1 MEADLKRICNGE
13 RSRDNVV
20 QQSLIRYRDIY
31 TKSTNEFDKLIES
44 FRRHVGNRGGN
55 NTSNGNPPPNDGGN
69 GPSGG
74 GHWRPGG
81 GGGGGGGGGPGPGTG
96 GGGRWPNGNSDGNQA
111 NDFRPQPTNGWA
123 NGNNDNPKCN
133 CGVPSRR
140 VTAQKEGPNKG
151 RSFYRCGDSTK
162 ECGYF
167 AWVDEPLRIAG
178 PNCDCNKPSVSRTV
192 TKEGQNH
199 GRTFFSCS
207 LPQDDNSRCTFFA
220 WEDEAAAAHNANSFT
235 HHRATGPNC
244 DCNKP
249 AVSRTVSK
257 EGPNNG
263 RTFFCCSLPQDDSS
277 RCTFFAWEDEGPT
290 TSSSTTF
297 NHRQES
303 SSSTSA
309 PMCGCGQPAIQRRV
323 IKEGVNKG
331 RLFYKCAASSGND
344 SAGCG
349 FFEFQDEPPSH
360 GASSA
365 TQALIM
371 NTVNISISC
380 RVIMLP
386 S

>member
-13 RSRDNVV
+13 RSKDNVV

-69 GPSGG
+69 GPPGG

-81 GGGGGGGGGPGPGTG
+81 GGGGDGPGTG
-96 GGGRWPNGNSDGNQA
+96 GGGRRPNGNSDGNQ
-111 NDFRPQPTNGWA
+111 A

-140 VTAQKEGPNKG
+140 VNVQKEGPNKG

-167 AWVDEPLRIAG
+167 TWVDEPPRLAG
-178 PNCDCNKPSVSRTV
+178 PNCNCNKPSVSRTV

-220 WEDEAAAAHNANSFT
+220 WEDEAAAASNADSFT
-235 HHRATGPNC
+235 RHRAAVPNC

-263 RTFFCCSLPQDDSS
+263 RTFFCCSLPQDDGS
-277 RCTFFAWEDEGPT
+277 RCSFFAWEDEGPT
-290 TSSSTTF
+290 TSSSSSF

-309 PMCGCGQPAIQRRV
+309 PICGCGQPAIQRRV

-331 RLFYKCAASSGND
+331 RLFYKCAASFGND

-349 FFEFQDEPPSH
+349 FFEFQDEPSSH

-365 TQALIM
+365 TQALNM
-371 NTVNISISC
+371 NTVTISIRC
-380 RVIMLP
+380 TVIMLP
-386 S
+386 SRTHPYCFSH